1 MKLKPGSSP
10 KNLEHKTGPEMGVL
24 EEIVKNAVK
33 LGSIVDLVKHLAR
46 LHPLIAHYVKV
57 NLGMINFYCRP
68 KELCYNR
75 KPV

>member
-1 MKLKPGSSP
+1 
-10 KNLEHKTGPEMGVL
+10 MGVL

-57 NLGMINFYCRP
+57 NLGMTTSIADQKNYVTIESLY
-68 KELCYNR
+68 KDT
-75 KPV
+75 